1 MLRSA
6 WRLPVRATASSWR
19 GAQSFALRRGAQSV
33 AEDLTRNSV
42 FGIAQEATEDASNFQ
57 SASHDVRRKEA
68 EWRGHD
74 LELLERTRTKDTTA
88 LRKKLR
94 HHARSRGWIEAAE
107 FLAATRA
114 RIITRITTIITT
126 TTTTKNKSQERRPLN
141 FWSLTCYCR
150 CCSCS
155 YCCDYSSCSL
165 EAAEFL
171 VAFVDARGA
180 ELEDEE
186 PGFGLDCCCCCLLL
200 FVAVVVVVV
209 VVSHEVA

>member
-107 FLAATRA
+107 FL
-114 RIITRITTIITT
+114 
-126 TTTTKNKSQERRPLN
+126 
-141 FWSLTCYCR
+141 
-150 CCSCS
+150 
-155 YCCDYSSCSL
+155 
-165 EAAEFL
+165 

-186 PGFGLDCCCCCLLL
+186 LQDWERLMACDDMLLMRIVASTTDVPQELETKLLRKMQL
-200 FVAVVVVVV
+200 FCA
-209 VVSHEVA
+209 SNGPAEGARS